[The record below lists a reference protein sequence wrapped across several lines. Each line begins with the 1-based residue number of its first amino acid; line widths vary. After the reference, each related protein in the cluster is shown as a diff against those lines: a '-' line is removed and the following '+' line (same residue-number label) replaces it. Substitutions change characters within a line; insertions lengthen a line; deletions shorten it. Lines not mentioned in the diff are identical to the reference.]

1 LKNQKNIFFLKIADH
16 TEICYYLVTEENTQ
30 TQIIITHKKGGIKMD
45 SIVYKPIR
53 LIAEE
58 FEKSEIKYLVLF
70 NEEEKVEILKTVIA
84 IDGGPKADVCF
95 ISNDDNNDL
104 IVRIAGLITS
114 VPDEKKEHLL
124 KAFNII
130 HLETR
135 YLTFSLSVNG
145 DINVGYDFPAFISDD
160 SIGKSAVEV
169 LVRLNQILNQKYS
182 IIAKCLY
189 SSDSINSTA
198 NDSQE

>member
-1 LKNQKNIFFLKIADH
+1 
-16 TEICYYLVTEENTQ
+16 
-30 TQIIITHKKGGIKMD
+30 MD

-53 LIAEE
+53 LIAKE

-70 NEEEKVEILKTVIA
+70 NEEEKVEILKTGIA

-95 ISNDDNNDL
+95 ISNDDNNDV

-114 VPDEKKEHLL
+114 VPDEKIEHLL